1 MDTNCH
7 KEILLQN
14 ILEVKG
20 NHKRIVHEC
29 TDGFKKNQCK
39 SQYWSQYVNET
50 KVTFNC
56 NFSQIVQVKM
66 WSHTTLAYATLK
78 TTRLMKLSCIQQKVW

>member
-1 MDTNCH
+1 MHLYAQDNNKYKT
-7 KEILLQN
+7 ILLQN
-14 ILEVKG
+14 IIEVKG

-56 NFSQIVQVKM
+56 NFSQIVQIKCG
-66 WSHTTLAYATLK
+66 H
-78 TTRLMKLSCIQQKVW
+78 IQSWHMQP